1 MVAPHKKLAES
12 LSVLAD
18 LQGENRRIFRTEEM
32 RRGHRERLVRNGFL
46 QPVIQGWLMLSNPG
60 VAPQDSAL
68 WYASF
73 WEFCARY
80 CSRRFGEEWHLS
92 PELSLL
98 LHAENSAVPQ
108 QVIVHA
114 KSGSNNRIAL
124 PFETS
129 IFDLQT
135 RRQPAPEK
143 LCVREGNRLYTTE
156 SGLIRASK
164 RFFQDYPVEAQTV
177 LAGIAQ
183 PGGIVRS
190 LLEGG
195 HSTRAGR
202 LAGAFRHI
210 GRARFADEIARAM
223 RQTEHTYRESNPFVT
238 GTGRDVMPAGGA
250 GRHATAPIGHR
261 LRGLWSSARDP
272 ILKAFPKAPGLPVD
286 GQAKSAYLEQV
297 KEAYLDDA
305 YHSLSIEGYQV
316 TPELIERVSS
326 GNWNP
331 DKVDADSQQHDALA
345 ARGYWQASLAV
356 QEAVADILGGAD
368 PGERFRADH
377 ARWYLQLFQ
386 PFVAV
391 GLYQEPALAGY
402 RNQAVFLRGS
412 RHVPPRY
419 EIIADAMETLFL
431 LLEEEPEP
439 AVRAVAGHWMFG
451 YIHPYPDGNG
461 RIARFT
467 MNAMLASG
475 GYPWTVIRVEDRRA
489 YMAALEAASVQ
500 QNFTPFA
507 EFVAD
512 RVRAVLAM
520 VADQESS
527 HSTPNKAKHDRS

>member
-1 MVAPHKKLAES
+1 MVAPHQKLAES
-12 LSVLAD
+12 LRVLAD
-18 LQGENRRIFRTEEM
+18 LQGENRRIFRAEEM
-32 RRGHRERLVRNGFL
+32 RRDHRERLVRNGFL
-46 QPVIQGWLMLSNPG
+46 QPIIQGWLMLGNPS
-60 VAPQDSAL
+60 VAQQDSTL
-68 WYASF
+68 WCASF

-80 CSRRFGEEWHLS
+80 CSRRFGDEWHLS
-92 PELSLL
+92 AELSLL

-124 PFETS
+124 PFDTS
-129 IFDLQT
+129 FFDLKT
-135 RRQPAPEK
+135 PRLPDPGK
-143 LCVREGNRLYTTE
+143 LCVREGIRLYTTE
-156 SGLIRASK
+156 SGLIHASK
-164 RFFQDYPVEAQTV
+164 QFFQNYPVEAQTV
-177 LAGIAQ
+177 LARIAQ
-183 PGGIVRS
+183 PGSIVRL

-210 GRARFADEIARAM
+210 GRRRFADEIARAM
-223 RQTEHTYRESNPFVT
+223 RQSEYAYRESNPFVT
-238 GTGRDVMPAGGA
+238 DTGRRAIPPGGG

-261 LRGLWSSARDP
+261 LQALWRSAREP
-272 ILKAFPKAPGLPVD
+272 ILSAFPEAPGLPAQS
-286 GQAKSAYLEQV
+286 QAKSAYLEQV

-316 TPELIERVSS
+316 TPELVERVGA

-331 DKVDADSQQHDALA
+331 DEADAHSQQRDALA
-345 ARGYWQASLAV
+345 ARGYWQASQAV
-356 QEAVADILGGAD
+356 QEAVADILSGAD
-368 PGERFRADH
+368 PGERFRTDH
-377 ARWYLQLFQ
+377 AQWYFQLFQ
-386 PFVAV
+386 PFVAA
-391 GLYQEPALAGY
+391 GLYQGSDLAGY
-402 RNQAVFLRGS
+402 RNQAVYLRGS

-419 EIIADAMETLFL
+419 EIIADAMETLFV

-500 QNFTPFA
+500 QDFTPFA
-507 EFVAD
+507 YFVAD

-520 VADQESS
+520 VGDKETS
-527 HSTPNKAKHDRS
+527 HSTP